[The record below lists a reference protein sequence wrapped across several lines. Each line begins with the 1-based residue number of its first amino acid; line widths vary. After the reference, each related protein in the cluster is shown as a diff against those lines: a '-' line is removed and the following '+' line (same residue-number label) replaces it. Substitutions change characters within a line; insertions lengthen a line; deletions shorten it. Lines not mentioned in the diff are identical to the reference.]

1 MHVPSSSRSPKPAN
15 FKSLN
20 FGWCTGARR
29 ARTEAAEVECS
40 GSVSLMQ
47 ADAHKEHV
55 PRSMC
60 DGLASARIAS
70 GCLQEKKEGKRD
82 VIDSRNRSPK
92 RICPSPTRS
101 GHKLPTASPRLPM
114 GAPASD
120 EITPHRPICQQMPA
134 HPPTPSIAM
143 PRRGVFHIMKCDHS
157 FEMKRSKGDTDWIAR
172 SMRRDAICR

>member
-82 VIDSRNRSPK
+82 VIDSRNRTPK
-92 RICPSPTRS
+92 PICPSPTRDLATKS
-101 GHKLPTASPRLPM
+101 TTRVRVSRWGPRPATESRRIDRHASTPTAHPSKTLHHH
-114 GAPASD
+114 A
-120 EITPHRPICQQMPA
+120 TPW
-134 HPPTPSIAM
+134 
-143 PRRGVFHIMKCDHS
+143 GVSHN
-157 FEMKRSKGDTDWIAR
+157 EV
-172 SMRRDAICR
+172 

>member
-92 RICPSPTRS
+92 RICASPTRS

-134 HPPTPSIAM
+134 HPPRPSIAM